1 MMAKPPQV
9 VGDVELLGAVWL
21 RVAGGIQN
29 CWGLQR
35 ACGCSTA
42 RGCTWMR
49 GAVLLERCRKVGPQH
64 YWGEA
69 PPCSGPLMRH
79 LLNFLLLLLANR
91 EAGRGRTGLER
102 KRGHQVLTLT
112 RLGAGL
118 SGTGYTAVRLCGI
131 K

>member
-9 VGDVELLGAVWL
+9 VGDMELLGAVWL
-21 RVAGGIQN
+21 WVAGGIQN

-42 RGCTWMR
+42 QGCTWMR
-49 GAVLLERCRKVGPQH
+49 GAVLLERCRKVGAQH
-64 YWGEA
+64 YRGEA

-91 EAGRGRTGLER
+91 EAGRGGQGWRERGDTEFSPLLDWGLAS
-102 KRGHQVLTLT
+102 RGLGVLQWV
-112 RLGAGL
+112 
-118 SGTGYTAVRLCGI
+118 YTA
-131 K
+131 

>member
-1 MMAKPPQV
+1 M
-9 VGDVELLGAVWL
+9 E
-21 RVAGGIQN
+21 
-29 CWGLQR
+29 
-35 ACGCSTA
+35 
-42 RGCTWMR
+42 RGK
-49 GAVLLERCRKVGPQH
+49 KVGAQH

-91 EAGRGRTGLER
+91 EAGRGKTGLER
-102 KRGHQVLTLT
+102 KRRHQVLTLT

-118 SGTGYTAVRLCGI
+118 SVTGCAAVGLHSI